1 MFVIHSPPALAAF
14 HTAASLIGLALGPFV
29 LRDLFASRR
38 PAGLAALFLAMMA
51 AANLSGFLFPSRHI
65 GVGHVSGAVSLAALA
80 VAIAACALRQ
90 SRAWASVYAI
100 AITVLL
106 YCNTVIA
113 VLMVFVRVPFL
124 DQAGPGS
131 VFGIQLLVLASFVA
145 LGLRAVALFRP
156 EPGSDPNLVTFGRP
170 GGHAGV

>member
-14 HTAASLIGLALGPFV
+14 HTAVSLIGLALGPFV

-38 PAGLAALFLAMMA
+38 PAGFAALFLAIMA

-65 GVGHVSGAVSLAALA
+65 GVGHVSGVVSLVALA
-80 VAIAACALRQ
+80 AAVTAWALRH
-90 SRAWASVYAI
+90 SGAWASVYAVGV
-100 AITVLL
+100 TVLL

-113 VLMVFVRVPFL
+113 VFMVFIRVPFL

-131 VFGIQLLVLASFVA
+131 VFGVQLVVLVIFMS
-145 LGLRAVALFRP
+145 LGLRGVASFRP
-156 EPGSDPNLVTFGRP
+156 EPGNHPNLVTLGRD
-170 GGHAGV
+170 GRHARL